1 MGFWST
7 ILVALRLRADELPV
21 LTEPLH
27 SFRIRFDMPSRQL
40 VRSATRSA
48 DRIEHN
54 VELTHRV
61 RLEAE

>member
-7 ILVALRLRADELPV
+7 VLVALRLRSDELPV

-40 VRSATRSA
+40 ARSATKLA
-48 DRIEHN
+48 EKIEHN